1 VDATAISCPVLVRV
15 GRTARRYPGHTAVVA
30 ADREVGYAELMRRIA
45 WWQRRCEVLRL
56 PLGALVAIVSEGDA
70 ELPAAFLGA
79 RAAGLVPLMVDT
91 MLPAQRRAAVLTTA
105 RPAAILR
112 TAEGEAEAL
121 REPRPRQLPAAAGY
135 AVFSSGSSGTPK
147 GIVGHAAGL
156 AHFLDWEA
164 AMLGCAPGTR
174 VAMLTSPSFDVV
186 LRDML
191 LPLFCGGELHVAAP
205 GTRSRLAAV
214 LPWLAERRVEVLHA
228 VPSLSAR
235 WAGAGQT
242 RVESLRH
249 TLFAG
254 EPLYGRHVE
263 TWRGVAPATR
273 VFNLYGP
280 SETTLAKFCYE
291 VPADAGP
298 GLQPVG
304 RPLPE
309 TSLSLEPFE
318 SVEAAEPVERS
329 EQDHPARRQRVVI
342 TTAHGSLGYLPDTV
356 RPDDLARLRR
366 VSGLTRFRTQDRGV
380 LDADGNLV
388 VAGRVD
394 SLVKRNGVF
403 VDTARVEAVAAQL
416 PEVRTACCVQLVPS
430 GRVVLVVEGPD
441 PAAALALRRRLQP
454 LLGGD
459 LPDRIV
465 ALAPL
470 PLLPGGKVD
479 RRGVRALLEAEEAD
493 LERVR

>member
-1 VDATAISCPVLVRV
+1 VA
-15 GRTARRYPGHTAVVA
+15 A
-30 ADREVGYAELMRRIA
+30 ADREVDYAELMRRIA
-45 WWQRRCEVLRL
+45 FWQQRCEALRL
-56 PLGALVAIVSEGDA
+56 RPGTLVAVVSEGDA

-79 RAAGLVPLMVDT
+79 RAAGLVPLMVDAL
-91 MLPAQRRAAVLTTA
+91 LPAPRRAAVLTVA

-112 TAEGEAEAL
+112 TASGEVEAI
-121 REPRPRQLPAAAGY
+121 REPRPRQLPPAAGY
-135 AVFSSGSSGTPK
+135 VVFSSGSSGTPK

-164 AMLGCAPGTR
+164 ATLGCGPGTR

-186 LRDML
+186 LRDLL
-191 LPLFCGGELHVAAP
+191 LPLFCGGELHVAEAGIRARP
-205 GTRSRLAAV
+205 DTV
-214 LPWLAERRVEVLHA
+214 LGWLAERRVEVLHA

-235 WAGAGQT
+235 WAAVGRT
-242 RVESLRH
+242 RVETLRH

-263 TWRGVAPATR
+263 TWRRFAPATR

-291 VPADAGP
+291 VPEDAGH

-304 RPLPE
+304 RPLPG
-309 TSLSLEPFE
+309 TSLSLEAFVPAESAE
-318 SVEAAEPVERS
+318 SVDPPEADGTRGRS
-329 EQDHPARRQRVVI
+329 VQRIVI
-342 TTAHGSLGYLPDTV
+342 ATPHGSLGYLPDTV

-366 VSGLTRFRTQDRGV
+366 ASGLTRFRTQDRGL

-403 VDTARVEAVAAQL
+403 VDTARVEAVVLQL
-416 PEVRTACCVQLVPS
+416 REVRMACCVQLVPS
-430 GRVVLVVEGPD
+430 GRVFLALDGVD
-441 PAAALALRRRLQP
+441 PAVAPALRRRLQP

-465 ALAPL
+465 AVAPM

-479 RRGVRALLEAEEAD
+479 RRAVRALLETEEAG